1 MRIDDLA
8 QNLKISRQMV
18 YRLKA
23 RGMPCDSLKSAIE
36 WRRRNLDITQTKTW
50 RIDGNLG
57 VKR

>member
-1 MRIDDLA
+1 MKISDLA
-8 QNLKISRQMV
+8 QNLKISRQMA

-23 RGMPCDSLKSAIE
+23 RGMPCDSLESAIQ
-36 WRRRNLDITQTKTW
+36 WRRKNLDVTQTKTW

>member
-1 MRIDDLA
+1 MKISDLA
-8 QNLKISRQMV
+8 LNLKISRQMV

-23 RGMPCDSLKSAIE
+23 RGMPCGSLESAIQ
-36 WRRRNLDITQTKTW
+36 WRRRNLDVIQTKSW

>member
-1 MRIDDLA
+1 MKVSNLA
-8 QNLKISRQMV
+8 QRLGISRQMA

-23 RGMPCDSLKSAIE
+23 LGMPCDSLESAIQ
-36 WRRRNLDITQTKTW
+36 WRRRNLDVTQTKTW

>member
-1 MRIDDLA
+1 MKISDLA
-8 QNLKISRQMV
+8 QNLKISRQMA
-18 YRLKA
+18 YRHAA
-23 RGMPCDSLKSAIE
+23 RGMPCDSLESAIQ

>member
-1 MRIDDLA
+1 MKISDLA
-8 QNLKISRQMV
+8 QNLKICRQMA

-23 RGMPCDSLKSAIE
+23 RGMPCDSLESAIQ
-36 WRRRNLDITQTKTW
+36 WRRQNLDITQTKTW

>member
-1 MRIDDLA
+1 MKVSNLA
-8 QNLKISRQMV
+8 QRLGISRQMA

-23 RGMPCDSLKSAIE
+23 RGMPCDSLESAIK
-36 WRRRNLDITQTKTW
+36 WRGRNLDVTQTKTW